1 MSEYQLLG
9 FKDKEAEFLEFQ
21 EKFYIEQ
28 DILRYNYLKGKLGNI
43 PLNDK
48 NYYFLTINP
57 STTAKL
63 EDLLKACA
71 KAVSKRWVTYYEYV
85 IEQRG
90 ETPEFLGKGFHAHII
105 FNKGIK
111 HCKVE
116 LEMKNTFKL
125 LCDCSNTHFFNL
137 KNIDDEEMKRKTS
150 YLLDRKSD
158 PEKWLKQDMD
168 VLFREKYGIQ
178 KSYKSYL

>member
-21 EKFYIEQ
+21 EKFYIER
-28 DILRYNYLKGKLGNI
+28 DILRYNYLKDKLGNI

-57 STTAKL
+57 NPAKTTLK
-63 EDLLKACA
+63 DLMKACA
-71 KAVSKRWVTYYEYV
+71 KAVSKKWITYYEYV

-90 ETPEFLGKGFHAHII
+90 ETPETAGDKPHAHII

-116 LEMKNTFKL
+116 LEMKNTFKS
-125 LCDCSNTHFFNL
+125 LCDCSKDSFFNL
-137 KNIDDEEMKRKTS
+137 LNIDDEEMKRKTS
-150 YLLDRKSD
+150 YILDRKSD
-158 PEKWLKQDMD
+158 PRKWLKQDMD

-178 KSYKSYL
+178 KSYKSY